1 MGNSFCRF
9 YCCCFTCESTPTAC
23 RMNLCC
29 CHVGGGHV
37 GSNAHA
43 DDVGE
48 TVIRNEKA
56 NINLCCC
63 GLKVQD
69 ADVVH
74 RTHPATQPTAASG
87 ASTKPGGSAPPVQ
100 DTYNPPPPA
109 GYGNQVE
116 MQQQAPPSAAA
127 ASQSASTQQPVMGYP
142 AVQKKVVD

>member
-1 MGNSFCRF
+1 MS
-9 YCCCFTCESTPTAC
+9 
-23 RMNLCC
+23 LCC

-37 GSNAHA
+37 GSGAHA

-69 ADVVH
+69 ADVVNRH
-74 RTHPATQPTAASG
+74 HPATQPTAVSG

-100 DTYNPPPPA
+100 DTYNPAPPA
-109 GYGNQVE
+109 GYSNVNTGTHQVE
-116 MQQQAPPSAAA
+116 MQQQAPLSAATQSAAA
-127 ASQSASTQQPVMGYP
+127 PQQPVMGYP